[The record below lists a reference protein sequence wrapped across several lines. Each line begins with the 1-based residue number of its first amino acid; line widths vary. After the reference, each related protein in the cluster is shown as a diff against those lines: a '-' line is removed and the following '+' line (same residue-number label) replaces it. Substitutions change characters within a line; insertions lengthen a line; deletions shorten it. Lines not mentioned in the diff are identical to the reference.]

1 MTDIKMNHEKGNV
14 KAELADKGLSLY
26 QIEESLLEIG
36 SLIAII
42 ALKVIFW
49 KKDAWVFNVAK
60 WKRPLL
66 KKYLRRYR
74 IHFLPLNDDLHKRE
88 RSILL
93 SSRPVFIVWGR
104 TLPNNLEEFSIE
116 HEIPIHHIEDGFF
129 RSIGLGAN
137 HVLPYSLCYDKT
149 GLYYDASRPSDL
161 ETLLQTT
168 KFTPSVLAEARRCL
182 AEIRES
188 KLSKYN
194 ESRTDLASFLYGPK
208 VRKRI
213 LVIGQVEDDQSLLY
227 GCERIMT
234 NAELIQLAATE
245 NPDAQIIYKP
255 HPDILAGYRKEI
267 SNTNQLSHLVEIT
280 RIPLTLYDA
289 LHGVDRVY
297 TLTSL
302 AGFEALIHGVA
313 VTTVGSPFY
322 SGWGLTDD
330 RQLTGRRNRNLT
342 LEEVFA
348 AAYLLYPKY
357 IDPETRRRST
367 LAKVIE
373 IFQEKLS
380 EVEIITPQKVLR
392 QLKPYNLSTQHNVD
406 SRFLYNSTSTDIA
419 IISDSPEALL
429 VARGM
434 AAQGKRVTFITTRDV
449 LANNELMLLSPEE
462 KDSIRVTSIHKRYG
476 VAMSAAE
483 VGAIELTK
491 AFSDNLRMALNEM
504 ASAHLPPQV
513 IDALRL
519 GLEDFIYYEALR
531 FYGAKACL
539 EEFDKTM
546 LLIKDAEINL
556 DVIKSFYFHGKNN
569 DQLGNIYLSL
579 FAANTR
585 ELISNLAMP
594 AKPEFEELQQLGE
607 MRSEFSSLW
616 WSIQEPIFDDYASQG
631 EHIAICGN
639 VSNENYAYSPA
650 SLKLLEVI
658 NKESSLPVL
667 FFNSGLLS
675 ATGQDEVKSITLS
688 ESLSERC
695 TVYNGHLARFR
706 KKYPQE
712 VLDKSALF
720 EGPLC
725 ERLIALARQRLPEEF
740 IDIFR
745 PRLQKYTVSLFSQV
759 LFVAEVMRTMNQA
772 SLYATSMDRNHISR
786 ILAAIARA
794 KDVPSI
800 GIQPQIISTSTR
812 YKPPSVDIMGV
823 IDHSQIETY
832 SHLGAADGSLHSV
845 GSVNIISRLI
855 TMEKSAKQY
864 GKTPP
869 PNTLFFAMQHSNA
882 FEMIAT
888 ALALKD
894 ICDRRGYQVI
904 VKPHPHQELPIL
916 NEVRSIFGEASY
928 ARVISRDSDTYE
940 AVARCSIVVG
950 LFSSVLMESALYG
963 KDVVIAA
970 FKDLES
976 SIDFSKRGLAVKAL
990 CATQLEQLIVDL
1002 VERGPVSKSLKA
1014 TREQYLQLNPQF
1026 LPPYSTAFL
1035 EEFIASSIPDADTKR
1050 VRNDKEDDAENDNVP
1065 SIHLAA

>member
-1 MTDIKMNHEKGNV
+1 MNKLNHEKLNV
-14 KAELADKGLSLY
+14 GAELAAKGLSRY
-26 QIEESLLEIG
+26 QVKEILLEIG
-36 SLIAII
+36 SLLAIA

-66 KKYLRRYR
+66 KKYLRNYKV
-74 IHFLPLNDDLHKRE
+74 HFLPLKDDIYKKE
-88 RSILL
+88 RLILL

-104 TLPNNLEEFSIE
+104 TLPNNLEEFSNE
-116 HEIPIHHIEDGFF
+116 HDIPIHHIEDGFF

-137 HVLPYSLCYDKT
+137 HVLPYSLCYDKA

-161 ETLLQTT
+161 ENLLQTYNF
-168 KFTPSVLAEARRCL
+168 KPSLLAEARRCL
-182 AEIRES
+182 TEIRES

-194 ESRTDLASFLYGPK
+194 ESRTELASFLYGPK
-208 VRKRI
+208 IRKRI

-227 GCERIMT
+227 GCEKIMT

-255 HPDILAGYRKEI
+255 HPDILAGLRQEI
-267 SNTNQLSHLVEIT
+267 SNTTQLSHLVEII

-313 VTTVGSPFY
+313 VTTVGAPFY

-330 RQLTGRRNRNLT
+330 RQLTGRRTRNLT
-342 LEEVFA
+342 LDEVFA
-348 AAYLLYPKY
+348 AAYLRYPKY
-357 IDPETRRRST
+357 IDPETRRRSS
-367 LAKVIE
+367 LAKVIA

-392 QLKPYNLSTQHNVD
+392 QLKPYNLSTQHSVD

-434 AAQGKRVTFITTRDV
+434 VARGKRVTFITTRDV
-449 LANNELMLLSPEE
+449 LANNEVMLLAPEE

-483 VGAIELTK
+483 VGAVELTK
-491 AFSDNLRMALNEM
+491 IFSDNLRMALNEM
-504 ASAHLPPQV
+504 ASDHLPSQV

-539 EEFDKTM
+539 KEFEKTL
-546 LLIKDAEINL
+546 LLIKDPSANM
-556 DVIKSFYFHGKNN
+556 DVIKSFYFHGKSN

-579 FAANTR
+579 FAANTK
-585 ELISNLAMP
+585 EVIENLAMP
-594 AKPEFEELQQLGE
+594 LKPEFQELQQLGE
-607 MRSEFSSLW
+607 MRSDFSNLW
-616 WSIQEPIFDDYASQG
+616 WSIQESIFDDYASQG
-631 EHIAICGN
+631 EHIAICGH
-639 VSNENYAYSPA
+639 VSNDNYAYSPA

-658 NKESSLPVL
+658 SKESSLPIL
-667 FFNSGLLS
+667 FFNSGLLN

-688 ESLSERC
+688 ESLNERC
-695 TVYNGHLARFR
+695 TVYNGHLARFK

-725 ERLIALARQRLPEEF
+725 ERLLALARQRLPEEF
-740 IDIFR
+740 IDIFK
-745 PRLQKYTVSLFSQV
+745 PRLQKYTASLFSQV
-759 LFVAEVMRTMNQA
+759 LFVAEVMRTMDQA
-772 SLYATSMDRNHISR
+772 GLYATSMDRNHISR
-786 ILAAIARA
+786 ILSAIARA
-794 KDVPSI
+794 KNVHSI

-812 YKPPSVDIMGV
+812 YKPPAVDIMGV

-832 SHLGAADGSLHSV
+832 GNLGASDGSLYSV
-845 GSVNIISRLI
+845 GSVNIISRLVN
-855 TMEKSAKQY
+855 MEERAKQY
-864 GKTPP
+864 GKIPP
-869 PNTLFFAMQHSNA
+869 PNTLLFAMQHSNA
-882 FEMIAT
+882 VEMIAT
-888 ALALKD
+888 AHALKD
-894 ICDRRGYQVI
+894 ICARHGYQLV

-916 NEVRSIFGEASY
+916 NEVRSIFGEASF
-928 ARVISRDSDTYE
+928 ARVIGRNSDTYE

-970 FKDLES
+970 SKDLES
-976 SIDFSKRGLAVKAL
+976 SIDFSLRGLAVKAL
-990 CATQLEQLIVDL
+990 DATQLEQLIVDL
-1002 VERGPVSKSLKA
+1002 VERGPASKSLKA
-1014 TREQYLQLNPQF
+1014 TRDQYLQLNPQF
-1026 LPPYSTAFL
+1026 LPPYSTVFL
-1035 EEFIASSIPDADTKR
+1035 DEFIASSIPGAVTKR
-1050 VRNDKEDDAENDNVP
+1050 VRNNKTP